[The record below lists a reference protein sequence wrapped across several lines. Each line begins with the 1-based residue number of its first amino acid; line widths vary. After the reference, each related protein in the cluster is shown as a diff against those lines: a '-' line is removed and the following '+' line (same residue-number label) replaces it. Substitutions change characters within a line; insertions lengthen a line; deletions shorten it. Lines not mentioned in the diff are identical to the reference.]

1 MTTDI
6 VLLPTGIDAL
16 SLLLASMSLSRSTL
30 VETLEMYSDREII
43 RVTSAAVKIS
53 ETKNK
58 M

>member
-1 MTTDI
+1 MTTGI

>member
-1 MTTDI
+1 MTTEI